1 MVLSE
6 CQQTEAECMFLLFD
20 HGVLTKHE
28 IQIYMEEYLHHVDL
42 EMYVYIS
49 WMLNRWVFLRKHPL
63 HLPTRIKTESY
74 RYIHLA
80 NLINSN
86 RP

>member
-6 CQQTEAECMFLLFD
+6 CQQTEAECLFLLFGN
-20 HGVLTKHE
+20 GVLTKPE
-28 IQIYMEEYLHHVDL
+28 IKIYMEEYLYHANL